1 MKKRCLAVALMMA
14 MTLTACG
21 GSSAAPESK
30 PQEESKTEETQKTE
44 KSAES
49 MMFRVSMPEASTDNK
64 ALAIQEVVKNV
75 EERTEGRVTFEVYYS
90 GELGNFTDTIEG
102 IAMGGNIIDGTSG
115 DAYAPYGCPDM
126 TALNL
131 MGLYPDPESVMKFNE
146 SDLFKEMC
154 AELEANSGIKM
165 LCMNWAGAPREV
177 LCTKPINSVADLD
190 GKMIRVPL
198 PPYVAFFKRLGCSTV
213 NMSMSEV
220 YTGLQQ
226 GMLDACEYPL
236 GTIYTN
242 SLQEVAKYVYLSSHT
257 YAPTCWGM
265 SSELFN
271 KLSDEDQEIMLEE
284 FAKGGEYFSQLNI
297 ENMEE
302 YRKKLEEAGVTFV
315 EPSEEDKAIM
325 DKAAAEAVADFPELS
340 DGIVEK
346 VKEAM
351 K

>member
-1 MKKRCLAVALMMA
+1 
-14 MTLTACG
+14 
-21 GSSAAPESK
+21 
-30 PQEESKTEETQKTE
+30 
-44 KSAES
+44 
-49 MMFRVSMPEASTDNK
+49 
-64 ALAIQEVVKNV
+64 
-75 EERTEGRVTFEVYYS
+75 
-90 GELGNFTDTIEG
+90 
-102 IAMGGNIIDGTSG
+102 
-115 DAYAPYGCPDM
+115 
-126 TALNL
+126 
-131 MGLYPDPESVMKFNE
+131 
-146 SDLFKEMC
+146 
-154 AELEANSGIKM
+154 
-165 LCMNWAGAPREV
+165 
-177 LCTKPINSVADLD
+177 
-190 GKMIRVPL
+190 
-198 PPYVAFFKRLGCSTV
+198 
-213 NMSMSEV
+213 
-220 YTGLQQ
+220 
-226 GMLDACEYPL
+226 MLDACEYPL

-297 ENMEE
+297 ENMED